1 MKREEDHYVVR
12 IKKSKKRNSGINT
25 LAVNDGMKGDN
36 VSVSSAQ
43 SGKSKSKFI
52 ISEIKYSDIFLL
64 IMTNM

>member
-52 ISEIKYSDIFLL
+52 IRSPVKKD
-64 IMTNM
+64 